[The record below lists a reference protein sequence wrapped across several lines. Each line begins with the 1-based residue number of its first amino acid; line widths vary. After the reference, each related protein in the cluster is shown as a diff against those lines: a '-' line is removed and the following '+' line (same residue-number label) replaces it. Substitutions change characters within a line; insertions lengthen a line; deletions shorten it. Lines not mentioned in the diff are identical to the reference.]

1 MEIDDI
7 TATTDYAE
15 ETRRVNRRQLMQQAI
30 TLAMQSR
37 WQEAA
42 DVNRQ
47 IVELAPEDAEAYNRL
62 GKAYTELGRI
72 ADAKDAYGSTL
83 RADPANLIAQRN
95 LDRLSLI
102 SEAEAAELTKRAGL
116 KLDPQFFM
124 EETGKTRVVSL
135 KAVSGP
141 EVLATLTAG
150 DQAKLEQRDGNV
162 VVTTPDG
169 AEIGVLSQDLSTR
182 LTRLMQTGNEYHAGV
197 VGVDGSEVRV
207 MIRETLQSPQNAGRL
222 SFPPRSPPNRCLA
235 HTFARD
241 SCAAAPP
248 PKRTT
253 TTSSILTRARAM
265 PTMTRTTR
273 RSSDSMK
280 ERSTRHKP
288 QSSAC
293 QIANPPLYFTFGAT
307 D

>member
-7 TATTDYAE
+7 TATSDYAE

-47 IVELAPEDAEAYNRL
+47 IVEMAPEDAEAYNRL

-72 ADAKDAYGSTL
+72 ADAKDAYESAL

-116 KLDPQFFM
+116 KLDPRFFM
-124 EETGKTRVVSL
+124 EETGKTRVTSL
-135 KAVSGP
+135 QSVSGP

-150 DQAKLEQRDGNV
+150 DQARLEQRDGDI
-162 VVTTPDG
+162 VVTTLDG
-169 AEIGVLSQDLSTR
+169 IEIGVLGSDLSTR
-182 LTRLMQTGNEYHAGV
+182 LTRLMQTGNEYRAGV
-197 VGVDGSEVRV
+197 VGVDGTELRI
-207 MIRETLQSPQNAGRL
+207 MIRETFQSPRNAGRL
-222 SFPPRSPPNRCLA
+222 SFPPRSSAESLPRPYLREGLL
-235 HTFARD
+235 RRG
-241 SCAAAPP
+241 S
-248 PKRTT
+248 
-253 TTSSILTRARAM
+253 TSEEEDEDELDTDVREGELDEDEEDAS
-265 PTMTRTTR
+265 
-273 RSSDSMK
+273 
-280 ERSTRHKP
+280 E
-288 QSSAC
+288 
-293 QIANPPLYFTFGAT
+293 FGFHEGT
-307 D
+307 LDET